1 MKTVSYLWKNE
12 AWEKQGGEATS
23 PSLCLLFGTRT
34 VIEKYP
40 DAIEKLQ
47 EICPGSSIVTASTAG
62 NILDVQLLDETMI
75 VTGIEFDQTT
85 IRAHSFPFGLES
97 DETLGHNLA
106 SYFDA
111 PDLVYVLLL
120 STSGINAGN
129 LLKGI
134 NTVFKGRVPVS
145 GGVAGDDTRFEKTL
159 VGIGTAISSAQ
170 VTAIGFYGT
179 RLKVSH
185 GSKGGWD
192 TFGPIR
198 TVTKC
203 NGNVLYEIDNKP
215 VLDLYK
221 EYLGEKARELPASG
235 LLFPFA
241 IIDNTTREPV
251 VRGIQNVDE
260 ATNSILLY
268 GDVIEGQKIQLM
280 RANFEKLISGAGESA
295 HETFLDQKNE
305 PEFAL
310 LISCIARRLVLGQL
324 TEEELS
330 EARNAIGPHACIS
343 GFYSYSELSPVLGDN
358 ACHLHN
364 QTMTITTFSEKT
376 A

>member
-1 MKTVSYLWKNE
+1 MKTVNYQWKN
-12 AWEKQGGEATS
+12 ALWEKQCGNATA

-34 VIEKYP
+34 VIENNP
-40 DAIEKLQ
+40 DAIAMLQ
-47 EICPGSSIVTASTAG
+47 EIHPGCVIVTASTAG
-62 NILDVQLLDETMI
+62 NILGDQLLDESMI
-75 VTGIEFDQTT
+75 VTGLEFEHTS
-85 IRAHSFPFGLES
+85 IRAQSFPLGTEN
-97 DETLGHNLA
+97 DETLGRNVA
-106 SYFDA
+106 TFFDA
-111 PDLVYVLLL
+111 PDLAYVLLL

-134 NTVFKGRVPVS
+134 NAVFNGRVPVS

-159 VGIGTAISSAQ
+159 VGIGTAISAAQ
-170 VTAIGFYGT
+170 ITAVGFYGD
-179 RLKVSH
+179 RLQVSH

-203 NGNVLYEIDNKP
+203 SGNVLFEIDNKP

-221 EYLGEKARELPASG
+221 EYLGDKASALPASG

-241 IIDNTTREPV
+241 IIDNTTSEPV
-251 VRGIQNVDE
+251 VRGIQNIDE
-260 ATNSILLY
+260 ASNAILLY
-268 GDVIEGQKIQLM
+268 GDVTEGQKIQLM

-295 HETFLDQKNE
+295 RETFLGNNNN

-324 TEEELS
+324 TEEELT
-330 EARNAIGPHACIS
+330 EARNVIGHTSCIS
-343 GFYSYSELSPVLGDN
+343 GFYSYSELSPVIGDN

-364 QTMTITTFSEKT
+364 QTMTITTFTEKT
-376 A
+376 T